1 MAVKSCLF
9 SLCRLYPTSYTN
21 IVIPLFAC
29 YICFKRSVMAVKEMK
44 ERQMQSKATLANIEL
59 KEDGQSSDTLHIRA
73 YALAFGNVDSWGDI
87 IAQGAV
93 DDFLKSEDYSR
104 MALCYQHDMRE
115 VIGVITDAGVDEK
128 GMWIEAD
135 VLPTTTGKDVQTLI
149 RAGAVKEFSI
159 GYYADEY
166 HFEKRDG
173 FMQEIRIL
181 DAITIVE
188 VSPVTRAANEKAVL
202 IDAKNDN
209 QNEPVKEEKSNPI
222 IEESMEKE
230 IMEMKQSA
238 EAAQKALEA
247 TQAEL
252 KSAKEVAEKQ
262 ATEIN
267 NLDESVKA
275 QQKTIDELRKMINE
289 APKTYRKAMRDA
301 LESKKAEIA
310 EFIKDGKGSFTVE
323 FKLGTTSLTPAGN
336 NYVSYGVQQDQ
347 TIHAVPVLGNAF
359 LLAFGTKAM
368 DGARIAWIEAS
379 TTKNVG
385 YVEELAENTNK
396 SDVAF
401 IEKQRRAA
409 KIATYMEISSEVEN
423 WFEAL
428 YDFCVNEGERLI
440 MSDLDGKVWNGDGSD
455 ASNPTHIYGV
465 KGVATAF
472 AKLGTY
478 KNAHEGDVI
487 MDAVAQIRKAGFA
500 ANVAIVSYATEATL
514 KGLKDQSGNYIY
526 DKAKA
531 AIGQVT
537 IVPSDKLEDGEMLI
551 ADTSCVEIFLANF
564 YELEFSRKASH
575 DAWRVDFRRR
585 GQVKV
590 AGPKAKGLVYVAD
603 KATAIEAIKA

>member
-1 MAVKSCLF
+1 M
-9 SLCRLYPTSYTN
+9 
-21 IVIPLFAC
+21 
-29 YICFKRSVMAVKEMK
+29 
-44 ERQMQSKATLANIEL
+44 
-59 KEDGQSSDTLHIRA
+59 
-73 YALAFGNVDSWGDI
+73 
-87 IAQGAV
+87 
-93 DDFLKSEDYSR
+93 
-104 MALCYQHDMRE
+104 
-115 VIGVITDAGVDEK
+115 ITDAGVDEK

-166 HFEKRDG
+166 HFEKREG
-173 FMQEIRIL
+173 FMQDIRIL

-188 VSPVTRAANEKAVL
+188 VSPVTRAANERAVL
-202 IDAKNDN
+202 IDAKND
-209 QNEPVKEEKSNPI
+209 QQTAEVKEEKSNPI
-222 IEESMEKE
+222 NEESMEKE

-275 QQKTIDELRKMINE
+275 QQKTIDELRKMISE

-301 LESKKAEIA
+301 LETKKAEIA

-336 NYVSYGVQQDQ
+336 NFVSYGVQQDQ

-385 YVEELAENTNK
+385 YVEELAENANK
-396 SDVAF
+396 SEVAF

-465 KGVATAF
+465 KGAATAF

-478 KNAHEGDVI
+478 ANATEADVI
-487 MDAVAQIRKAGFA
+487 IDAVAQIRKAGFA
-500 ANVAIVSYATEATL
+500 ANVAIVSYATEANL
-514 KGLKDQSGNYIY
+514 KGLKDASGNYIY

-537 IVPSDKLEDGEMLI
+537 IVPSDKMGDAEMLI

-590 AGPKAKGLVYVAD
+590 AGPKAKGLVYVAN
-603 KATAIEAIKA
+603 KATAIEAITNA

>member
-1 MAVKSCLF
+1 
-9 SLCRLYPTSYTN
+9 
-21 IVIPLFAC
+21 
-29 YICFKRSVMAVKEMK
+29 MAVKEMK
-44 ERQMQSKATLANIEL
+44 ERQMQSKATLANIEM

-87 IAQGAV
+87 IAHGAV
-93 DDFLKSEDYSR
+93 DEFMKSEDYSR

-135 VLPTTTGKDVQTLI
+135 VLPTATGKDVQTLI

-173 FMQEIRIL
+173 FMQEIRVL

-209 QNEPVKEEKSNPI
+209 QNEPEKEEKSNPI

-252 KSAKEVAEKQ
+252 KSARETAEKQ

-289 APKTYRKAMRDA
+289 APKTYRKAMREA

-336 NYVSYGVQQDQ
+336 NFVSYGVQQDQ

-396 SDVAF
+396 SEVAF

-465 KGVATAF
+465 KSAATAF

-478 KNAHEGDVI
+478 QNAHEGDVI
-487 MDAVAQIRKAGFA
+487 IDAVAQIRKAGFA
-500 ANVAIVSYATEATL
+500 ANVAIVSYATEAIL

-537 IVPSDKLEDGEMLI
+537 IVPSDKLGDAEMLI

-603 KATAIEAIKA
+603 KATAVEAINA

>member
-1 MAVKSCLF
+1 
-9 SLCRLYPTSYTN
+9 
-21 IVIPLFAC
+21 
-29 YICFKRSVMAVKEMK
+29 MAVKEMK

-87 IAQGAV
+87 IAHGAV
-93 DDFLKSEDYSR
+93 DEFMKSEDYSR

-135 VLPTTTGKDVQTLI
+135 VLPTATGKDVQTLI

-173 FMQEIRIL
+173 FMQEIRVL

-188 VSPVTRAANEKAVL
+188 VSPVTRAANEKAIL

-252 KSAKEVAEKQ
+252 KSARETAEKQ

-289 APKTYRKAMRDA
+289 APKTYRKAMREA

-336 NYVSYGVQQDQ
+336 NFVSYGVQQDQ

-385 YVEELAENTNK
+385 YVEELAENANK
-396 SDVAF
+396 TEVAF

-440 MSDLDGKVWNGDGSD
+440 MSDLDGKVWDGDGSD

-465 KGVATAF
+465 KGAATAF

-478 KNAHEGDVI
+478 ANATEADVI
-487 MDAVAQIRKAGFA
+487 IDAVAQIRKAGFA
-500 ANVAIVSYATEATL
+500 ANVAIVSYATEAML
-514 KGLKDQSGNYIY
+514 KGLKDQNGNYIY

-537 IVPSDKLEDGEMLI
+537 IVPSDKLGDAEMLI

-603 KATAIEAIKA
+603 KATAVEAINA

>member
-1 MAVKSCLF
+1 
-9 SLCRLYPTSYTN
+9 
-21 IVIPLFAC
+21 
-29 YICFKRSVMAVKEMK
+29 MAVKEMK
-44 ERQMQSKATLANIEL
+44 ERTMQSKATLANIEM
-59 KEDGQSSDTLHIRA
+59 KEDGQSSDVLHIRA

-87 IAQGAV
+87 IAEGAV
-93 DDFLKSEDYSR
+93 DAFLKSEDYAR
-104 MALCYQHDMRE
+104 MALCYQHDIRE

-209 QNEPVKEEKSNPI
+209 QEEPVKEEKSNPI
-222 IEESMEKE
+222 KEESMEKE

-238 EAAQKALEA
+238 EAARKALE
-247 TQAEL
+247 AEL
-252 KSAKEVAEKQ
+252 KSAKETAEKQ

-275 QQKTIDELRKMINE
+275 QQKTIEELRKMINE

-323 FKLGTTSLTPAGN
+323 FKLGTTSLTPGN
-336 NYVSYGVQQDQ
+336 NFVSYGVQQDQ

-368 DGARIAWIEAS
+368 DGARIAWVEAS

-396 SDVAF
+396 SEVAF

-455 ASNPTHIYGV
+455 AVNPTHIYGV
-465 KGVATAF
+465 KGAATAF

-478 KNAHEGDVI
+478 ANATEADVI

-500 ANVAIVSYATEATL
+500 ANVAIVSYATEAML
-514 KGLKDQSGNYIY
+514 KGLKDASGNYIY

-537 IVPSDKLEDGEMLI
+537 IVPSDKLGDAEMLI

>member
-1 MAVKSCLF
+1 MRVIFASNPVFMAVKD
-9 SLCRLYPTSYTN
+9 
-21 IVIPLFAC
+21 
-29 YICFKRSVMAVKEMK
+29 MK

-59 KEDGQSSDTLHIRA
+59 KEDGQSSDILHIRA

-87 IAQGAV
+87 IAEGAV

-181 DAITIVE
+181 DRITIVE

-209 QNEPVKEEKSNPI
+209 QTEPVKEDKKENPI
-222 IEESMEKE
+222 NEESMEKE

-275 QQKTIDELRKMINE
+275 QQKTIDELRKMISE

-301 LESKKAEIA
+301 LETKKAEIA

-336 NYVSYGVQQDQ
+336 NFVSYGVQQDQ

-368 DGARIAWIEAS
+368 DGARIAWVEAS

-385 YVEELAENTNK
+385 YVEELAENANK
-396 SDVAF
+396 TEVAF

-440 MSDLDGKVWNGDGSD
+440 MSDLDGKVWDGDGSD

-465 KGVATAF
+465 KGAATAF

-478 KNAHEGDVI
+478 ANATEADVI
-487 MDAVAQIRKAGFA
+487 IDAVAQIRKAGFA
-500 ANVAIVSYATEATL
+500 ANVAIVSYATEAML

-537 IVPSDKLEDGEMLI
+537 IVPSDKLSNDEMLI

>member
-1 MAVKSCLF
+1 MIICV
-9 SLCRLYPTSYTN
+9 R
-21 IVIPLFAC
+21 AC
-29 YICFKRSVMAVKEMK
+29 YICFKRSVMAAKEMK
-44 ERQMQSKATLANIEL
+44 ERQMQSKSTLASIEF
-59 KEDGQSSDTLHIRA
+59 KEDGQKDDILHIRA

-87 IAQGAV
+87 IAPGAV
-93 DDFLKSEDYSR
+93 DAFMKSEDYSR
-104 MALCYQHDMRE
+104 MALCYQHDIRE

-166 HFEKRDG
+166 HYEKREE

-188 VSPVTRAANEKAVL
+188 VSPVTRAANEKAIL

-209 QNEPVKEEKSNPI
+209 QGEQVKEEKLNPI
-222 IEESMEKE
+222 NEESMEKE

-336 NYVSYGVQQDQ
+336 NFVSYGVQQDQ

-368 DGARIAWIEAS
+368 DGARIAWVEAS

-440 MSDLDGKVWNGDGSD
+440 MSDLDDKVWTGDGSD
-455 ASNPTHIYGV
+455 ATNPTHIYGI
-465 KGVATAF
+465 KAVATPF

-478 KNAHEGDVI
+478 ANANEGDVI
-487 MDAVAQIRKAGFA
+487 IDAVAQIRKAGYA
-500 ANVAIVSYATEATL
+500 ANVAIVSYATEAIL
-514 KGLKDQSGNYIY
+514 KGIKNTAGDYIY
-526 DKAKA
+526 DATKAK
-531 AIGQVT
+531 IGQLT
-537 IVPSDKLEDGEMLI
+537 IIPSDKIEDGEILV
-551 ADTSCVEIFLANF
+551 ADNSCAEILLANF

-590 AGPKAKGLVYVAD
+590 ATPKAKGIVYVANVT
-603 KATAIEAIKA
+603 TAIEAITKA

>member
-1 MAVKSCLF
+1 MDMGHKSNKD
-9 SLCRLYPTSYTN
+9 R
-21 IVIPLFAC
+21 
-29 YICFKRSVMAVKEMK
+29 EM
-44 ERQMQSKATLANIEL
+44 QNKATLASIEW
-59 KEDGQSSDTLHIRA
+59 KGVGEDSDVLHIKA

-87 IAQGAV
+87 IAPGAV
-93 DDFLKSEDYSR
+93 DSFLKSEDFSR
-104 MALCYQHDMRE
+104 MALCYQHDTRE

-149 RAGAVKEFSI
+149 RAGAIKEFSI

-166 HFEKRDG
+166 HYERREG
-173 FMQEIRIL
+173 YAQEIRIL
-181 DAITIVE
+181 DAITVVE
-188 VSPVTRAANEKAVL
+188 VSPVTRAANDKAVL
-202 IDAKNDN
+202 IDAKND
-209 QNEPVKEEKSNPI
+209 P
-222 IEESMEKE
+222 
-230 IMEMKQSA
+230 
-238 EAAQKALEA
+238 QKADEVKTINPNTSEETMEQEIKNL
-247 TQAEL
+247 QAEL
-252 KSAKEVAEKQ
+252 KSAQAEAKAAKDAADAMQADLKSAQETAEKQ
-262 ATEIN
+262 AGEIN

-289 APKTYRKAMRDA
+289 APKTYRKAMREA

-323 FKLGTTSLTPAGN
+323 FKLATTSLTPAGT

-368 DGARIAWIEAS
+368 DGARIAWVEAS

-440 MSDLDGKVWNGDGSD
+440 MSDLDAKVWNGDGSD
-455 ASNPTHIYGV
+455 ATNPTHIYGV

-478 KNAHEGDVI
+478 ANAHEGDVI
-487 MDAVAQIRKAGFA
+487 LDAVAQIRKAGFA
-500 ANVAIVSYATEATL
+500 ANVAIVSYGTEATL
-514 KGLKDQSGNYIY
+514 KGLKDASGNYIY
-526 DKAKA
+526 DKVKGV
-531 AIGQVT
+531 IGQVT
-537 IVPSDKLEDGEMLI
+537 VIPSDKLDDDEMLI

-590 AGPKAKGLVYVAD
+590 AGPKAKGIVYVAD
-603 KATAIEAIKA
+603 KATAIEAITKA

>member
-1 MAVKSCLF
+1 MERKSK
-9 SLCRLYPTSYTN
+9 N
-21 IVIPLFAC
+21 D
-29 YICFKRSVMAVKEMK
+29 
-44 ERQMQSKATLANIEL
+44 RQMQNKATLASIEV
-59 KEDGQSSDTLHIRA
+59 KESGNADTLHIKA

-87 IAQGAV
+87 IAPNAC
-93 DDFLKSEDYSR
+93 DKFLKSEDYAR
-104 MALCYQHDMRE
+104 MALCYQHDTRE
-115 VIGVITDAGVDEK
+115 VIGVITDAGVDAK

-149 RAGAVKEFSI
+149 KAGAIKEFSI

-166 HFEKRDG
+166 HYEKREG
-173 FMQEIRIL
+173 YMQEIRIL

-209 QNEPVKEEKSNPI
+209 QSNPI
-222 IEESMEKE
+222 IEAKMEQE
-230 IMEMKQSA
+230 IKN
-238 EAAQKALEA
+238 L
-247 TQAEL
+247 QAEL
-252 KSAKEVAEKQ
+252 KSAQAEAKAAKAAADAMKADLESAQKTAEKQ
-262 ATEIN
+262 AGEIN
-267 NLDESVKA
+267 NLDESIKA
-275 QQKTIDELRKMINE
+275 QQETIEGLRKMINE

-323 FKLGTTSLTPAGN
+323 FKLATTSLTPAGT

-368 DGARIAWIEAS
+368 DGARLAWVEAS

-396 SDVAF
+396 SEVAF

-423 WFEAL
+423 WFETL

-440 MSDLDGKVWNGDGSD
+440 LSDLDEKVWTGDGSD
-455 ASNPTHIYGV
+455 GTNPTHIYGI
-465 KGVATAF
+465 KQAATAF

-478 KNAHEGDVI
+478 ANAHEGDVI
-487 MDAVAQIRKAGFA
+487 IDAVAQIRKAGYA
-500 ANVAIVSYATEATL
+500 ANVAVVSYATEATL
-514 KGLKDQSGNYIY
+514 KGLKDASGNYIY
-526 DKAKA
+526 DKVKGM
-531 AIGQVT
+531 IGQVT
-537 IVPSDKLEDGEMLI
+537 IIPSDKLNDDEILV
-551 ADTSCVEIFLANF
+551 ADNTCAEIFLANF

-585 GQVKV
+585 GQVKI
-590 AGPKAKGLVYVAD
+590 ATPKAKGIVYVAD
-603 KATAIEAIKA
+603 KATAVEAITKA

>member
-1 MAVKSCLF
+1 
-9 SLCRLYPTSYTN
+9 
-21 IVIPLFAC
+21 
-29 YICFKRSVMAVKEMK
+29 MAVKEMN
-44 ERQMQSKATLANIEL
+44 ERQMQSKATLANIEF
-59 KEDGQSSDTLHIRA
+59 KEDGQKDDILHIRA

-87 IAQGAV
+87 IAEGAV
-93 DDFLKSEDYSR
+93 DDFLKSEDYAR
-104 MALCYQHDMRE
+104 MALCYQHDIRE
-115 VIGVITDAGVDEK
+115 VIGLITDAGVDEK

-159 GYYADEY
+159 GYYADKY
-166 HFEKRDG
+166 HFEKRNG

-202 IDAKNDN
+202 IDAKND
-209 QNEPVKEEKSNPI
+209 QQAEVKKEESINPI
-222 IEESMEKE
+222 NEESMEKE

-336 NYVSYGVQQDQ
+336 NYVSYSVQQDQ

-385 YVEELAENTNK
+385 YVEELAENSNK
-396 SDVAF
+396 TEVAF

-440 MSDLDGKVWNGDGSD
+440 MSDLDGKVWSGDGSD
-455 ASNPTHIYGV
+455 ATNPTHIYGV
-465 KGVATAF
+465 KGAATAF

-478 KNAHEGDVI
+478 QNANEGDVI
-487 MDAVAQIRKAGFA
+487 IDAVAQIRKAGFA
-500 ANVAIVSYATEATL
+500 ANVAIVSYATEAML
-514 KGLKDQSGNYIY
+514 KGLKDQNGNYIY

-537 IVPSDKLEDGEMLI
+537 IVPSDKLGDAEMLI

-590 AGPKAKGLVYVAD
+590 AGPKAKGLVYVAN
-603 KATAIEAIKA
+603 KATAIEAINA

>member
-1 MAVKSCLF
+1 
-9 SLCRLYPTSYTN
+9 
-21 IVIPLFAC
+21 
-29 YICFKRSVMAVKEMK
+29 MK
-44 ERQMQSKATLANIEL
+44 ERQMQSKATLANIEM

-87 IAQGAV
+87 IAHGAV
-93 DDFLKSEDYSR
+93 DAFLKSEDYGR

-202 IDAKNDN
+202 IDAKND
-209 QNEPVKEEKSNPI
+209 QQTTEVKNEEKSNPI
-222 IEESMEKE
+222 NEESMEKE

-323 FKLGTTSLTPAGN
+323 FKLATTSLTPAGN
-336 NYVSYGVQQDQ
+336 NYMSYGVQQDQ

-368 DGARIAWIEAS
+368 DGARIAWVEAS

-396 SDVAF
+396 SEVAF

-440 MSDLDGKVWNGDGSD
+440 LSDLDAKVWNGDGSD

-465 KGVATAF
+465 KGAATAF

-478 KNAHEGDVI
+478 ANAHEGDVI

-500 ANVAIVSYATEATL
+500 ANVAIVSYGTEANL
-514 KGLKDQSGNYIY
+514 KGLKDASGNYIY

-537 IVPSDKLEDGEMLI
+537 IVPSDKLGDGEMLI

-603 KATAIEAIKA
+603 KATAIEAITKA

>member
-1 MAVKSCLF
+1 MRVIFASNPVFMAVKD
-9 SLCRLYPTSYTN
+9 
-21 IVIPLFAC
+21 
-29 YICFKRSVMAVKEMK
+29 MK

-59 KEDGQSSDTLHIRA
+59 KEDGQSSDILHIRA

-87 IAQGAV
+87 IAHGAV

-181 DAITIVE
+181 DRITIVE
-188 VSPVTRAANEKAVL
+188 VSPVTRAANDKAVL

-209 QNEPVKEEKSNPI
+209 QAEPVKEDKKVNPI
-222 IEESMEKE
+222 NEESMEKE

-301 LESKKAEIA
+301 LETKKAEIA

-368 DGARIAWIEAS
+368 DGARIAWVEAS

-385 YVEELAENTNK
+385 YVEELAENANK
-396 SDVAF
+396 SEVAF

-440 MSDLDGKVWNGDGSD
+440 MSDLDGKVWDGDGSD

-465 KGVATAF
+465 KGAATAF

-478 KNAHEGDVI
+478 ANATEADVI
-487 MDAVAQIRKAGFA
+487 IDAVAQIRKAGFA
-500 ANVAIVSYATEATL
+500 ANVAIVSYAKEATL

-537 IVPSDKLEDGEMLI
+537 IVPSDKLGDAEMLI

-590 AGPKAKGLVYVAD
+590 AGPKAKGIVYVAD
-603 KATAIEAIKA
+603 TATAMEAIKA

>member
-1 MAVKSCLF
+1 MRVIFASNPVFMAVKD
-9 SLCRLYPTSYTN
+9 
-21 IVIPLFAC
+21 
-29 YICFKRSVMAVKEMK
+29 MK

-59 KEDGQSSDTLHIRA
+59 KEDGQSSDILRIRA

-87 IAQGAV
+87 IAEGAV

-181 DAITIVE
+181 DRITIVE
-188 VSPVTRAANEKAVL
+188 VSPVTRAANDKAVL

-209 QNEPVKEEKSNPI
+209 QGEPVKEDKKVNPI
-222 IEESMEKE
+222 NEESMEKE

-301 LESKKAEIA
+301 LETKKAEIA

-336 NYVSYGVQQDQ
+336 NFVSYGVQQDQ

-396 SDVAF
+396 SEVAF

-440 MSDLDGKVWNGDGSD
+440 MSDLDGKVWDGDGSD

-465 KGVATAF
+465 KGAATAF

-478 KNAHEGDVI
+478 ANATEADVI

-500 ANVAIVSYATEATL
+500 ANVAIVSYGTEANL
-514 KGLKDQSGNYIY
+514 KGLKDSSGNYIY

-537 IVPSDKLEDGEMLI
+537 IVPSDKLKDGEMLI
-551 ADTSCVEIFLANF
+551 ADTSCAEIFLANF

-585 GQVKV
+585 SQVKV

>member
-1 MAVKSCLF
+1 
-9 SLCRLYPTSYTN
+9 
-21 IVIPLFAC
+21 
-29 YICFKRSVMAVKEMK
+29 MK

-59 KEDGQSSDTLHIRA
+59 KEDGQSSDVLHIRA

-87 IAQGAV
+87 IAHGAV
-93 DDFLKSEDYSR
+93 DAFMKSEDYSR

-115 VIGVITDAGVDEK
+115 VIGVVTDAGVDEK

-188 VSPVTRAANEKAVL
+188 VSPVTRAANERAVL
-202 IDAKNDN
+202 IDAKND
-209 QNEPVKEEKSNPI
+209 QQATEVKKEENSNPI

-289 APKTYRKAMRDA
+289 APKTYRKAMREA

-323 FKLGTTSLTPAGN
+323 FKLATTSLTPAGN

-396 SDVAF
+396 SEVAF

-440 MSDLDGKVWNGDGSD
+440 MSDLDAKVWDGDGSD

-465 KGVATAF
+465 KGAATAF

-478 KNAHEGDVI
+478 VNAHEGDVI

-500 ANVAIVSYATEATL
+500 ANVAIVSYATETML

-537 IVPSDKLEDGEMLI
+537 IVPSDKLSDAEMLI

-590 AGPKAKGLVYVAD
+590 TGPKAKGLVYVAN
-603 KATAIEAIKA
+603 KATAIEAITNA

>member
-1 MAVKSCLF
+1 MAS
-9 SLCRLYPTSYTN
+9 
-21 IVIPLFAC
+21 
-29 YICFKRSVMAVKEMK
+29 KEMK
-44 ERQMQSKATLANIEL
+44 DRKMQSKATLANIEM
-59 KEDGQSSDTLHIRA
+59 KEDAGQSSDVLHIRA

-87 IAQGAV
+87 IAPGAC
-93 DDFLKSEDYSR
+93 DAFLKSEDYGR

-115 VIGVITDAGVDEK
+115 VIGVITEAGVDEK

-135 VLPTTTGKDVQTLI
+135 ILSTTTGKDVQTLI

-166 HFEKRDG
+166 HYEKREG

-188 VSPVTRAANEKAVL
+188 VSPVTRAANDKAVL

-209 QNEPVKEEKSNPI
+209 QDAEIKEEINNPI
-222 IEESMEKE
+222 IEADMEKKFE
-230 IMEMKQSA
+230 ELKQSH
-238 EAAQKALEA
+238 EAAQKALETA
-247 TQAEL
+247 QADL
-252 KSAKEVAEKQ
+252 KTAQETAEKQ
-262 ATEIN
+262 AQEIN

-289 APKTYRKAMRDA
+289 APKTYRKAMREA

-323 FKLGTTSLTPAGN
+323 FKLATTSLTPAATN
-336 NYVSYGVQQDQ
+336 FVSYGVQQDQ

-368 DGARIAWIEAS
+368 DGARIAWVEAS
-379 TTKNVG
+379 TSKNVG

-396 SDVAF
+396 SEVAF

-440 MSDLDGKVWNGDGSD
+440 MSDLDAKVWEGDGSD
-455 ASNPTHIYGV
+455 GTNPTHIYGV

-478 KNAHEGDVI
+478 ANAHEGDVI
-487 MDAVAQIRKAGFA
+487 LDAVAQIRKAGFA

-514 KGLKDQSGNYIY
+514 KGLKDTAGNYIY

-537 IVPSDKLEDGEMLI
+537 IVPSDKLGDAEMLI

-603 KATAIEAIKA
+603 KATAVEAIKA

>member
-1 MAVKSCLF
+1 MDMERKS
-9 SLCRLYPTSYTN
+9 N
-21 IVIPLFAC
+21 
-29 YICFKRSVMAVKEMK
+29 KD
-44 ERQMQSKATLANIEL
+44 RQMQSKATLASIEV
-59 KEDGQSSDTLHIRA
+59 KDAGSESDILHIRA

-87 IAQGAV
+87 IAEGAV
-93 DDFLKSEDYSR
+93 DAFLKSEDFGR
-104 MALCYQHDMRE
+104 MALCYQHDTRE
-115 VIGVITDAGVDEK
+115 VIGVITDAGVDAK

-135 VLPTTTGKDVQTLI
+135 VLPTTTGRDVQTLI
-149 RAGAVKEFSI
+149 RNGAIKEFSI

-166 HFEKRDG
+166 HYEKREG

-188 VSPVTRAANEKAVL
+188 VSPVTRAANDKAVL
-202 IDAKNDN
+202 IDAKNEGD
-209 QNEPVKEEKSNPI
+209 KSNPI
-222 IEESMEKE
+222 IEAKMEKE
-230 IMEMKQSA
+230 IMELKQSLTAAQNEAKAAKDAA
-238 EAAQKALEA
+238 EAMKAD
-247 TQAEL
+247 L
-252 KSAKEVAEKQ
+252 KSAQETADKQ

-275 QQKTIDELRKMINE
+275 QQKTIDDLRKMINE
-289 APKTYRKAMRDA
+289 APMTYRKAMRQA

-323 FKLGTTSLTPAGN
+323 FKLGTISLTPAGN
-336 NYVSYGVQQDQ
+336 NFVSYGVQQDQ

-368 DGARIAWIEAS
+368 DGARLAWVEAS

-396 SDVAF
+396 SEVAF

-440 MSDLDGKVWNGDGSD
+440 MSDLDEKVWLGDGSD
-455 ASNPTHIYGV
+455 ATNPTHIYGI
-465 KGVATAF
+465 KQAATAF

-478 KNAHEGDVI
+478 ANANEGDVI
-487 MDAVAQIRKAGFA
+487 IDAVAQIRKAGYA

-514 KGLKDQSGNYIY
+514 KGIKNTAGDYIY
-526 DKAKA
+526 DAAKAK
-531 AIGQVT
+531 IGQVT
-537 IVPSDKLEDGEMLI
+537 IIPSDKIGDGEILV
-551 ADTSCVEIFLANF
+551 ADNSCVEIFLANF

-590 AGPKAKGLVYVAD
+590 ATPKAKGIVYVANVT
-603 KATAIEAIKA
+603 TAIEAITKA

>member
-1 MAVKSCLF
+1 MEKK
-9 SLCRLYPTSYTN
+9 N
-21 IVIPLFAC
+21 
-29 YICFKRSVMAVKEMK
+29 KRDK
-44 ERQMQSKATLANIEL
+44 QMQSKAALASIEW
-59 KEDGQSSDTLHIRA
+59 KESGQSADTLHIKA

-87 IAQGAV
+87 IAEGAV
-93 DDFLKSEDYSR
+93 DKFLKSADFSR
-104 MALCYQHDMRE
+104 MALCYQHDTRE

-166 HFEKRDG
+166 HYEKRKGYQYD
-173 FMQEIRIL
+173 IRVL

-188 VSPVTRAANEKAVL
+188 VSPVTRAANENAVL
-202 IDAKNDN
+202 IDAKNERGN
-209 QNEPVKEEKSNPI
+209 INPI
-222 IEESMEKE
+222 KQDNMPEKE
-230 IMEMKQSA
+230 IMELKQSMETA
-238 EAAQKALEA
+238 QQEAKAAKDAANAAQKALETA
-247 TQAEL
+247 QAEL
-252 KSAKEVAEKQ
+252 KEAKDTAKNQ
-262 ATEIN
+262 AGEIN
-267 NLDESVKA
+267 NLDDSVKA

-310 EFIKDGKGSFTVE
+310 AFIKDGKGSFTVE
-323 FKLGTTSLTPAGN
+323 FKLATTSLTPAGAD
-336 NYVSYGVQQDQ
+336 YVSYGVQQDQ

-359 LLAFGTKAM
+359 LLAFGTKPM

-396 SDVAF
+396 SEVAF

-440 MSDLDGKVWNGDGSD
+440 MSDLDGKVWDGDGSD
-455 ASNPTHIYGV
+455 ATNPTHIYGL

-472 AKLGTY
+472 NKLGTY
-478 KNAHEGDVI
+478 ANAHEGDVI

-514 KGLKDQSGNYIY
+514 KGLKDASGNYIY

-537 IVPSDKLEDGEMLI
+537 IVPSDKLGNDEMLI

-590 AGPKAKGLVYVAD
+590 SGPKAKGLVYVAD

>member
-1 MAVKSCLF
+1 MIICV
-9 SLCRLYPTSYTN
+9 R
-21 IVIPLFAC
+21 AC

-44 ERQMQSKATLANIEL
+44 ERQMQSKATLANIEF
-59 KEDGQSSDTLHIRA
+59 KEDGQKDDILHIRA

-87 IAQGAV
+87 IAPGAV
-93 DDFLKSEDYSR
+93 DAFMKSEDYSR
-104 MALCYQHDMRE
+104 MALCYQHDIRE

-166 HFEKRDG
+166 HYEKREG

-209 QNEPVKEEKSNPI
+209 QGEPVKEEKLNPI
-222 IEESMEKE
+222 KEENMEKE

-252 KSAKEVAEKQ
+252 KSAKETAEKQ

-347 TIHAVPVLGNAF
+347 NIHAVPVLGNAF

-368 DGARIAWIEAS
+368 DGARIAWVEAS

-396 SDVAF
+396 SEVAF

-440 MSDLDGKVWNGDGSD
+440 MSDLDGKVWNGDGNETT
-455 ASNPTHIYGV
+455 NPTHIYGV
-465 KGVATAF
+465 KGAATAF

-478 KNAHEGDVI
+478 QNANEGDVI
-487 MDAVAQIRKAGFA
+487 IDAVAQIRKAGYA
-500 ANVAIVSYATEATL
+500 ANVAIVSYATEAML
-514 KGLKDQSGNYIY
+514 KGLKDASGNYIY

-537 IVPSDKLEDGEMLI
+537 IVPSDKLGDAEMLI
-551 ADTSCVEIFLANF
+551 ADTTCVEIFLANF

-590 AGPKAKGLVYVAD
+590 AGPKAKGLVYVAN
-603 KATAIEAIKA
+603 KATAIEAINA

>member
-1 MAVKSCLF
+1 
-9 SLCRLYPTSYTN
+9 
-21 IVIPLFAC
+21 
-29 YICFKRSVMAVKEMK
+29 MAVKEMK
-44 ERQMQSKATLANIEL
+44 ERMMQNKATLASIEM
-59 KEDGQSSDTLHIRA
+59 KEAGENPDVLHIRA

-87 IAQGAV
+87 IAEGAV
-93 DDFLKSEDYSR
+93 DAFLKSEDYGR
-104 MALCYQHDMRE
+104 MALCYQHDTRE
-115 VIGVITDAGVDEK
+115 VIGRITDAGVDAK
-128 GMWIEAD
+128 GMWIEAE

-149 RAGAVKEFSI
+149 RGGAIKEFSI

-166 HFEKRDG
+166 HYERREG
-173 FMQEIRIL
+173 YASEIRIL

-202 IDAKNDN
+202 IDAKN
-209 QNEPVKEEKSNPI
+209 EGETAEVKEEETINPI
-222 IEESMEKE
+222 KPVKMEKE
-230 IMEMKQSA
+230 IMEMKQSY
-238 EAAQKALEA
+238 ETAQKALE
-247 TQAEL
+247 AEL
-252 KSAKEVAEKQ
+252 KSAKETAEKQ
-262 ATEIN
+262 SQEIN
-267 NLDESVKA
+267 NLDESIKG

-289 APKTYRKAMRDA
+289 APKTYRKAMREA

-323 FKLGTTSLTPAGN
+323 FKLAPAGN
-336 NYVSYGVQQDQ
+336 NYVSYAVQQDQ
-347 TIHAVPVLGNAF
+347 TVHAVPVLGNAF

-368 DGARIAWIEAS
+368 DGARIAWVEAS

-385 YVEELAENTNK
+385 YVEELAENANK
-396 SDVAF
+396 TEVTF
-401 IEKQRRAA
+401 LEKQRRAA

-440 MSDLDGKVWNGDGSD
+440 MSDLDAKVWNGDGSD
-455 ASNPTHIYGV
+455 GVNPTHIYGV
-465 KGVATAF
+465 KAAATAF

-478 KNAHEGDVI
+478 NNANEADVI
-487 MDAVAQIRKAGFA
+487 IDAVAQIRKAGYA
-500 ANVAIVSYATEATL
+500 ANVAIVSYATEAML
-514 KGLKDQSGNYIY
+514 KGLKDNQGNYIF
-526 DKAKA
+526 DKAKN

-537 IVPSDKLEDGEMLI
+537 IIPSDKVTDAEMLI
-551 ADTSCVEIFLANF
+551 ADTTCVEIFLANF

-590 AGPKAKGLVYVAD
+590 ATPKAKGLVYVAD

>member
-1 MAVKSCLF
+1 MDYKS
-9 SLCRLYPTSYTN
+9 
-21 IVIPLFAC
+21 
-29 YICFKRSVMAVKEMK
+29 KME
-44 ERQMQSKATLANIEL
+44 QMQYKMTLAGVEW
-59 KEDGQSSDTLHIRA
+59 KEEGESQSDKLHIRA
-73 YALAFGNVDSWGDI
+73 YACAFGNVDSWGDI
-87 IAQGAV
+87 IAPNAV
-93 DDFLKSEDYSR
+93 DAFLKSDDFGR
-104 MALCYQHDMRE
+104 MALCYQHDIRE
-115 VIGVITDAGVDEK
+115 VIGVIADAGVDEK

-135 VLPTTTGKDVQTLI
+135 ILPTATGKDVQTLI
-149 RAGAVKEFSI
+149 RGGAIKEFSI

-173 FMQEIRIL
+173 YADSIRIL
-181 DAITIVE
+181 DAITIIE
-188 VSPVTRAANEKAVL
+188 VSPVTRAANDKAVL
-202 IDAKNDN
+202 LDAKNDN
-209 QNEPVKEEKSNPI
+209 EGQKSINPNTEEQ
-222 IEESMEKE
+222 MEQE
-230 IMEMKQSA
+230 IKN
-238 EAAQKALEA
+238 L
-247 TQAEL
+247 QAEL
-252 KSAKEVAEKQ
+252 KSAQAEAKAAKDAVSAMEADLKSAQETATKQ
-262 ATEIN
+262 SDEIN

-275 QQKTIDELRKMINE
+275 QQKTIEDLRKMINE
-289 APKTYRKAMRDA
+289 APKTYRKAMREA
-301 LESKKAEIA
+301 LETKKAEIA

-385 YVEELAENTNK
+385 YVEELAENANK
-396 SDVAF
+396 SEVAF
-401 IEKQRRAA
+401 IEKQRRAS

-440 MSDLDGKVWNGDGSD
+440 MSDLDGKVWDGDGSD

-465 KGVATAF
+465 KGAATAF

-478 KNAHEGDVI
+478 ANAHEGDVI

-537 IVPSDKLEDGEMLI
+537 IVPSDKLGNDEMLI

-603 KATAIEAIKA
+603 KATAMEAIKA

>member
-1 MAVKSCLF
+1 MERKSK
-9 SLCRLYPTSYTN
+9 N
-21 IVIPLFAC
+21 D
-29 YICFKRSVMAVKEMK
+29 
-44 ERQMQSKATLANIEL
+44 RQMQRKATLAGIEV
-59 KEDGQSSDTLHIRA
+59 KDAGSADNLHIKA

-87 IAQGAV
+87 IAPGAV
-93 DDFLKSEDYSR
+93 DSFLKSEDYGR
-104 MALCYQHDMRE
+104 MALCYQHDTRE

-149 RAGAVKEFSI
+149 RAGAIKEFSI

-166 HFEKRDG
+166 HFEKREG
-173 FMQEIRIL
+173 YMQEIRIL

-188 VSPVTRAANEKAVL
+188 VSPVTRAANERAVL
-202 IDAKNDN
+202 IDAKN
-209 QNEPVKEEKSNPI
+209 EGEKNNPI
-222 IEESMEKE
+222 NEVKMEQE
-230 IMEMKQSA
+230 IKN
-238 EAAQKALEA
+238 L
-247 TQAEL
+247 QAEL
-252 KSAKEVAEKQ
+252 KSAQAEAKAAKDAADAMQADLKSAQETAEKQ
-262 ATEIN
+262 AGEIN

-301 LESKKAEIA
+301 LESKKSEIA

-323 FKLGTTSLTPAGN
+323 FKLATTGLTPAGTN
-336 NYVSYGVQQDQ
+336 NVSYGVQQDQ

-368 DGARIAWIEAS
+368 DGARLAWVEAS

-396 SDVAF
+396 SEVAF

-440 MSDLDGKVWNGDGSD
+440 MSDLDAKVWLGDGSD
-455 ASNPTHIYGV
+455 ATNPTHIYGI
-465 KGVATAF
+465 KQAATPF

-478 KNAHEGDVI
+478 ANANEGDVI
-487 MDAVAQIRKAGFA
+487 IDAVAQIRKAGYA

-514 KGLKDQSGNYIY
+514 KGIKNTAGDYIY
-526 DKAKA
+526 DAAKAK
-531 AIGQVT
+531 IGQVT
-537 IVPSDKLEDGEMLI
+537 IIPSDKIADGEILV
-551 ADTSCVEIFLANF
+551 ADNTCAEIFLANF

-585 GQVKV
+585 GQVKI
-590 AGPKAKGLVYVAD
+590 ATPKAKGIVYVAD
-603 KATAIEAIKA
+603 VTTAIEAITKA

>member
-1 MAVKSCLF
+1 MERKS
-9 SLCRLYPTSYTN
+9 N
-21 IVIPLFAC
+21 
-29 YICFKRSVMAVKEMK
+29 KNNEM
-44 ERQMQSKATLANIEL
+44 QNKATLASIEV
-59 KEDGQSSDTLHIRA
+59 KASGENGVLHIKA
-73 YALAFGNVDSWGDI
+73 YALAFGNVDSWGDVI
-87 IAQGAV
+87 VESAC
-93 DDFLKSEDYSR
+93 DKFLKSENFSR
-104 MALCYQHDMRE
+104 MALCYQHDMNE

-135 VLPTTTGKDVQTLI
+135 VLPTDKGKDVQVLI
-149 RAGAVKEFSI
+149 KAGAIKEFSI
-159 GYYADEY
+159 GYFADEY
-166 HFEKRDG
+166 HYEKRDG
-173 FMQEIRIL
+173 YGYDIRVL
-181 DAITIVE
+181 DAITIIE
-188 VSPVTRAANEKAVL
+188 VSPVTRAANPSATL
-202 IDAKNDN
+202 IDAKRESN
-209 QNEPVKEEKSNPI
+209 NPI
-222 IEESMEKE
+222 NQENMPETKIQELE
-230 IMEMKQSA
+230 QSLKTA
-238 EAAQKALEA
+238 QDEAKAAKAAADATQKTLETA
-247 TQAEL
+247 QAEL
-252 KSAKEVAEKQ
+252 KEAKETATKQEK
-262 ATEIN
+262 EIN

-323 FKLGTTSLTPAGN
+323 FKLATTSLTPAGT

-359 LLAFGTKAM
+359 LLAFGTKAL
-368 DGARIAWIEAS
+368 DGARIAWVEAS

-385 YVEELAENTNK
+385 YVEELAENNNK
-396 SDVAF
+396 SEVAF

-440 MSDLDGKVWNGDGSD
+440 MSDLDGKVWDGDGSD

-478 KNAHEGDVI
+478 ANAHEGDVI
-487 MDAVAQIRKAGFA
+487 IDAVAQIRKAGFA
-500 ANVAIVSYATEATL
+500 ANVAIVSYGTEATL

-537 IVPSDKLEDGEMLI
+537 IVPSDKLGDGEMLI

-590 AGPKAKGLVYVAD
+590 AGPKAKGLVYVANIT
-603 KATAIEAIKA
+603 TAVEAITKA

>member
-1 MAVKSCLF
+1 MERKSK
-9 SLCRLYPTSYTN
+9 N
-21 IVIPLFAC
+21 D
-29 YICFKRSVMAVKEMK
+29 
-44 ERQMQSKATLANIEL
+44 RQMQNKATLASIEV
-59 KEDGQSSDTLHIRA
+59 KESGNADTLHIKA

-87 IAQGAV
+87 IAPNAC
-93 DDFLKSEDYSR
+93 DKFLKSEDYAR
-104 MALCYQHDMRE
+104 MALCYQHDTRE
-115 VIGVITDAGVDEK
+115 IIGVITDAGVDAK

-149 RAGAVKEFSI
+149 KAGAIKEFSI
-159 GYYADEY
+159 GYKADEY
-166 HFEKRDG
+166 HYEKREG
-173 FMQEIRIL
+173 YMQEIRIL

-209 QNEPVKEEKSNPI
+209 QSNPI
-222 IEESMEKE
+222 IEAKMEQE
-230 IMEMKQSA
+230 IKN
-238 EAAQKALEA
+238 L
-247 TQAEL
+247 QAEL
-252 KSAKEVAEKQ
+252 KSAQAEAKAAKAAADAMKADLESAQKTAEKQ
-262 ATEIN
+262 AGEIN
-267 NLDESVKA
+267 NLDESIKA
-275 QQKTIDELRKMINE
+275 QQETIEGLRKMINE

-323 FKLGTTSLTPAGN
+323 FKLATTSLTPAGT

-368 DGARIAWIEAS
+368 DGARLAWVEAS

-396 SDVAF
+396 SEVAF

-423 WFEAL
+423 WFETL

-440 MSDLDGKVWNGDGSD
+440 LSNLDEKVWTGDGSD
-455 ASNPTHIYGV
+455 GTNPTHIYGI
-465 KGVATAF
+465 KQAATAF
-472 AKLGTY
+472 DKLGTY
-478 KNAHEGDVI
+478 ANAHEGDVI
-487 MDAVAQIRKAGFA
+487 IDAVAQIRKAGYA
-500 ANVAIVSYATEATL
+500 ANVAVVSYATEATL
-514 KGLKDQSGNYIY
+514 KGLKDASGNYIY
-526 DKAKA
+526 DKVKGM
-531 AIGQVT
+531 IGQVT
-537 IVPSDKLEDGEMLI
+537 IIPSDKLTDDEILV
-551 ADTSCVEIFLANF
+551 ADNTCAEIFLANF

-585 GQVKV
+585 GQVKI
-590 AGPKAKGLVYVAD
+590 ATPKAKGIVYVAD
-603 KATAIEAIKA
+603 KATAVEAITKA

>member
-1 MAVKSCLF
+1 MERKSK
-9 SLCRLYPTSYTN
+9 N
-21 IVIPLFAC
+21 D
-29 YICFKRSVMAVKEMK
+29 
-44 ERQMQSKATLANIEL
+44 RQMQNKATLASIEV
-59 KEDGQSSDTLHIRA
+59 KESGNADTLHIKA

-87 IAQGAV
+87 IAPNAC
-93 DDFLKSEDYSR
+93 DKFLKSEDYAR
-104 MALCYQHDMRE
+104 MALCYQHDTRE

-149 RAGAVKEFSI
+149 KAGAIKEFSI

-166 HFEKRDG
+166 HYEKREG
-173 FMQEIRIL
+173 YMQEIRIL

-209 QNEPVKEEKSNPI
+209 QSNPI
-222 IEESMEKE
+222 IEAKMEQE
-230 IMEMKQSA
+230 IKN
-238 EAAQKALEA
+238 L
-247 TQAEL
+247 QAEL
-252 KSAKEVAEKQ
+252 KSAQAEAKAAKAAADAMKADLESAQKTAEKQ
-262 ATEIN
+262 AGEIN
-267 NLDESVKA
+267 NLDESIKA
-275 QQKTIDELRKMINE
+275 QQETIEGLRKMINE
-289 APKTYRKAMRDA
+289 APKTYRKAMRYA

-323 FKLGTTSLTPAGN
+323 FKLATTSLTPAGT

-368 DGARIAWIEAS
+368 DGARLAWIEAS
-379 TTKNVG
+379 STKNVG

-396 SDVAF
+396 SEVAF

-423 WFEAL
+423 WFETL

-440 MSDLDGKVWNGDGSD
+440 LSDLDEKVWTGDGSD
-455 ASNPTHIYGV
+455 GTNPTHIYGI
-465 KGVATAF
+465 KQAATAF

-478 KNAHEGDVI
+478 ANAHEGDVI
-487 MDAVAQIRKAGFA
+487 IDAVAQIRKAGYA
-500 ANVAIVSYATEATL
+500 ANVAVVSYATEATL
-514 KGLKDQSGNYIY
+514 KGLKDASGNYIY
-526 DKAKA
+526 DKVKGM
-531 AIGQVT
+531 IGQVT
-537 IVPSDKLEDGEMLI
+537 IIPSDKLNDDEILV
-551 ADTSCVEIFLANF
+551 ADNTCVEIFLANF

-585 GQVKV
+585 GQVKI
-590 AGPKAKGLVYVAD
+590 ATPKAKGVVYVAD
-603 KATAIEAIKA
+603 KATAVEAITKA

>member
-1 MAVKSCLF
+1 
-9 SLCRLYPTSYTN
+9 
-21 IVIPLFAC
+21 
-29 YICFKRSVMAVKEMK
+29 MAVKEMN
-44 ERQMQSKATLANIEL
+44 ERQMQSKATLANIEY
-59 KEDGQSSDTLHIRA
+59 KEDGQSADTLHIRA

-87 IAQGAV
+87 IAHGAV
-93 DDFLKSEDYSR
+93 DAFLKSEDYSR

-202 IDAKNDN
+202 IDAKND
-209 QNEPVKEEKSNPI
+209 QQATEVKKEENSNPI

-289 APKTYRKAMRDA
+289 APKTYRKAMREA

-323 FKLGTTSLTPAGN
+323 FKLATTSLTPAGD
-336 NYVSYGVQQDQ
+336 NYMSYGVQQDQ

-368 DGARIAWIEAS
+368 DGARIAWVEAS

-396 SDVAF
+396 SEVAF

-440 MSDLDGKVWNGDGSD
+440 LSDLDGKVWNGDGSD

-465 KGVATAF
+465 KGAATAF

-478 KNAHEGDVI
+478 ANAHEGDVI
-487 MDAVAQIRKAGFA
+487 MDAVAQIRKARFA
-500 ANVAIVSYATEATL
+500 ANVAIVSYGTEANL
-514 KGLKDQSGNYIY
+514 KGLKDASGNYIY

-537 IVPSDKLEDGEMLI
+537 IVPSDKLGDGEMLI

-603 KATAIEAIKA
+603 KATAIEAITKA

>member
-1 MAVKSCLF
+1 MADNSNKVK
-9 SLCRLYPTSYTN
+9 
-21 IVIPLFAC
+21 
-29 YICFKRSVMAVKEMK
+29 
-44 ERQMQSKATLANIEL
+44 QMQSKAVLASIEV
-59 KEDGQSSDTLHIRA
+59 KEAGENPDVLHIKA

-87 IAQGAV
+87 IADGAV
-93 DDFLKSEDYSR
+93 DKFLKSEDYGR
-104 MALCYQHDMRE
+104 MALCYQHDQRE

-149 RAGAVKEFSI
+149 RAGAIKEFSI

-166 HFEKRDG
+166 HYEKREG
-173 FMQEIRIL
+173 YAYEIRVL

-188 VSPVTRAANEKAVL
+188 VSPVTRAANDKAVL
-202 IDAKNDN
+202 IDAKN
-209 QNEPVKEEKSNPI
+209 EEGKNNNPI
-222 IEESMEKE
+222 NEVKMEQE
-230 IMEMKQSA
+230 IKN
-238 EAAQKALEA
+238 L
-247 TQAEL
+247 QAEL
-252 KSAKEVAEKQ
+252 KSAQAEAKAAKDAADAMQADLKSAQETAEKQ
-262 ATEIN
+262 AGEIN

-289 APKTYRKAMRDA
+289 APKTYRKAMREA

-323 FKLGTTSLTPAGN
+323 FKLATTSLTPAGT

-368 DGARIAWIEAS
+368 DGARIAWVEAS

-440 MSDLDGKVWNGDGSD
+440 MSDLDAKVWNGDGSD
-455 ASNPTHIYGV
+455 ATNPTHIYGV

-472 AKLGTY
+472 SKLGTY
-478 KNAHEGDVI
+478 ANAHEGDVI
-487 MDAVAQIRKAGFA
+487 LDAVAQIRKAGFA
-500 ANVAIVSYATEATL
+500 ANVAIVSYGTEATL
-514 KGLKDQSGNYIY
+514 KGLKDASGNYIY
-526 DKAKA
+526 DKVKGM
-531 AIGQVT
+531 IGQVT
-537 IVPSDKLEDGEMLI
+537 VIPSDKLGDDEMLI

-590 AGPKAKGLVYVAD
+590 AGPKAKGIVYVAD
-603 KATAIEAIKA
+603 KATAVEAITKA

>member
-1 MAVKSCLF
+1 
-9 SLCRLYPTSYTN
+9 
-21 IVIPLFAC
+21 
-29 YICFKRSVMAVKEMK
+29 MAVKEMK
-44 ERQMQSKATLANIEL
+44 ERTMQNKATLASIEM
-59 KEDGQSSDTLHIRA
+59 KDDGQQSDVLHIRA

-87 IAQGAV
+87 IAPGAV
-93 DDFLKSEDYSR
+93 DGFLKSEDFSR

-115 VIGVITDAGVDEK
+115 VIGVITDAGADEK

-166 HFEKRDG
+166 HYEKREG
-173 FMQEIRIL
+173 FMQDIRIL

-209 QNEPVKEEKSNPI
+209 QGEQVKEENSNPI
-222 IEESMEKE
+222 KEESMEKE

-310 EFIKDGKGSFTVE
+310 EFIKDGKGSFTIE
-323 FKLGTTSLTPAGN
+323 FKLATTNLTPAAN

-368 DGARIAWIEAS
+368 DGARIAWVEAN
-379 TTKNVG
+379 TNKNVG

-396 SDVAF
+396 SEVTF

-465 KGVATAF
+465 KGAATAF
-472 AKLGTY
+472 TKLGTY
-478 KNAHEGDVI
+478 ANATEADVI
-487 MDAVAQIRKAGFA
+487 IDAVAQIRKAGFA
-500 ANVAIVSYATEATL
+500 ANVAIVSYATEANL
-514 KGLKDQSGNYIY
+514 KGLKDASGNYIY

-551 ADTSCVEIFLANF
+551 ADTTCVEVFLANF

-603 KATAIEAIKA
+603 KATAMEAIKA